1 MRQARFF
8 HIWKGII
15 FVALGA
21 VGLLAGC
28 AKAPEAQGP
37 QGATALAGPVITPAY
52 DGLKKRLAVVRFENK
67 VMTPL
72 PDASW
77 QIGDGL
83 AEMLTSELFKT
94 GRFIMVE
101 RSALADI
108 VREQEMG
115 QTGLVRK
122 ETVTKVGE
130 LLGAQLLVAGAVT
143 TFEAGASGGGAGLG
157 IAGYSV
163 ALKNRNAQVGVD
175 IRLVD
180 AATGQILK
188 SFNADGKAKSLGV
201 GFAGNVQGIT
211 FGSDAFF
218 KTPLG
223 QATREAMAKAVHF
236 ISGEMEQVLWSGRVV
251 QIQDGKVYVNAGTNT
266 NLKPGATLAAYA
278 KGADLIDPSTGL
290 NLGSKDTLLGTV
302 TIMEVEE
309 RFSIGTFIGNGELKR
324 GDLVKFQYSMGG
336 VR

>member
-1 MRQARFF
+1 
-8 HIWKGII
+8 
-15 FVALGA
+15 

-28 AKAPEAQGP
+28 AKTPVAK
-37 QGATALAGPVITPAY
+37 GADGGAVLAGPVITPAY
-52 DGLKKRLAVVRFENK
+52 GGLKKRLAVVRFENK

-72 PDASW
+72 PNACW

-94 GRFIMVE
+94 DRFIMVE

-122 ETVTKVGE
+122 ETAAKVGE

-157 IAGYSV
+157 IAGYAV
-163 ALKNRNAQVGVD
+163 ALKSRNARVGID

-188 SFNADGKAKSLGV
+188 SFNADGTAKALGV
-201 GFAGNVQGIT
+201 GFAGNVLEHRSSNRWHRPYTLPGRQAGR
-211 FGSDAFF
+211 
-218 KTPLG
+218 LG
-223 QATREAMAKAVHF
+223 EHLSQLK
-236 ISGEMEQVLWSGRVV
+236 GRP
-251 QIQDGKVYVNAGTNT
+251 K
-266 NLKPGATLAAYA
+266 
-278 KGADLIDPSTGL
+278 
-290 NLGSKDTLLGTV
+290 
-302 TIMEVEE
+302 
-309 RFSIGTFIGNGELKR
+309 
-324 GDLVKFQYSMGG
+324 
-336 VR
+336 

>member
-1 MRQARFF
+1 MRQGRFF
-8 HIWKGII
+8 QTWRGIL
-15 FVALGA
+15 VVVVGA

-28 AKAPEAQGP
+28 AAKPEGQGP
-37 QGATALAGPVITPAY
+37 EGMAALGPVVTPTY

-83 AEMLTSELFKT
+83 AEMLTTELFKT
-94 GRFIMVE
+94 SRFIMVE

-108 VREQEMG
+108 VREQELG

-122 ETVTKVGE
+122 ETATKVGE
-130 LLGAQLLVAGAVT
+130 ILGAQLLVAGAVT
-143 TFEAGASGGGAGLG
+143 VFEAGASGGGAGLG
-157 IAGYSV
+157 FAGYAL
-163 ALKNRNAQVGVD
+163 ALKNQNARVGID

-188 SFNADGKAKSLGV
+188 SFNADGHARSLGV

-236 ISGEMEQVLWSGRVV
+236 ITTEMEQVTWSGRVV

-266 NLKPGATLAAYA
+266 NLKPGVTLAAYA
-278 KGADLIDPSTGL
+278 KGEDLIDPSTGL

-302 TIMEVEE
+302 TITEVEE
-309 RFSIGTFIGNGELKR
+309 RFSIGTFTGNGGLKR
-324 GDLVKFQYSMGG
+324 GDLVKFH
-336 VR
+336 

>member
-1 MRQARFF
+1 
-8 HIWKGII
+8 
-15 FVALGA
+15 V
-21 VGLLAGC
+21 
-28 AKAPEAQGP
+28 
-37 QGATALAGPVITPAY
+37 AGPVITSAY

-94 GRFIMVE
+94 NRFILVE
-101 RSALADI
+101 RTALADI

-143 TFEAGASGGGAGLG
+143 TFEAGVSGGGAGLG
-157 IAGYSV
+157 IAGYAV
-163 ALKNRNAQVGVD
+163 ALKSRNARVGVD

-188 SFNADGKAKSLGV
+188 SFNADGQAKALGV

-236 ISGEMEQVLWSGRVV
+236 INSEMEQVLWSGRVV
-251 QIQDGKVYVNAGTNT
+251 QVQDGKVYVNAGTNT

-302 TIMEVEE
+302 TITEVEE

-324 GDLVKFQYSMGG
+324 GDLVKFQ
-336 VR
+336 

>member
-1 MRQARFF
+1 M
-8 HIWKGII
+8 
-15 FVALGA
+15 VGA

-28 AKAPEAQGP
+28 AKAPAAQGLA
-37 QGATALAGPVITPAY
+37 GATALTGPVITPAY

-94 GRFIMVE
+94 DRFIMVE
-101 RSALADI
+101 RTALADI

-143 TFEAGASGGGAGLG
+143 TFEAGVSGGGAGLG
-157 IAGYSV
+157 IAGYAV
-163 ALKNRNAQVGVD
+163 ALKSRNARVGVD

-188 SFNADGKAKSLGV
+188 SFNADGQAKSLGV

-236 ISGEMEQVLWSGRVV
+236 ISSEMEQVLWSGRVV
-251 QIQDGKVYVNAGTNT
+251 QVQDGKVYVNAGTNT

-302 TIMEVEE
+302 TITEVEE

-324 GDLVKFQYSMGG
+324 GDLVKFH
-336 VR
+336 